1 MTTELETME
10 LLNVTADCKK
20 KNCGLVKNSPECK
33 LAHFSASCL
42 STALKRKEKTKDELI
57 KQISRASETRYG
69 DELIKFMDTYG
80 LINLQQA
87 TRKQLEEYIANNL
100 DKGVGLRCEK

>member
-10 LLNVTADCKK
+10 MLNVTADCRKK
-20 KNCGLVKNSPECK
+20 KCGLVKNSIECK
-33 LAHFSASCL
+33 LAHFQARCPKS
-42 STALKRKEKTKDELI
+42 ALKATKSELI
-57 KQISRASETRYG
+57 ERISRASKTKYG

-100 DKGVGLRCEK
+100 DKGVEK

>member
-1 MTTELETME
+1 MTNEIETME
-10 LLNVTADCKK
+10 MLNVTADCRK
-20 KNCGLVKNSPECK
+20 KNCGLVKNSAECK
-33 LAHFSASCL
+33 LAYFHANCPKS
-42 STALKRKEKTKDELI
+42 ALKDKSKSKDELI
-57 KQISRASETRYG
+57 MEISNACETCYG

-100 DKGVGLRCEK
+100 DKGVEK

>member
-1 MTTELETME
+1 MKQSKIIE
-10 LLNVTADCKK
+10 DCRKK
-20 KNCGLVKNSPECK
+20 KCVLVKNSSECK
-33 LAHFSASCL
+33 LVHFHANCPKS
-42 STALKRKEKTKDELI
+42 ALKDESMLKLALIEK
-57 KQISRASETRYG
+57 ISRASQTKYG

-100 DKGVGLRCEK
+100 DKGVEK